1 MLVDFFWTFKVEL
14 KNCEKYREKQVRAVE
29 LEATAVGRELMV
41 LRKFAA

>member
-1 MLVDFFWTFKVEL
+1 MLVDFFWTFKVEF
-14 KNCEKYREKQVRAVE
+14 KNCEKYREKQIRDVE